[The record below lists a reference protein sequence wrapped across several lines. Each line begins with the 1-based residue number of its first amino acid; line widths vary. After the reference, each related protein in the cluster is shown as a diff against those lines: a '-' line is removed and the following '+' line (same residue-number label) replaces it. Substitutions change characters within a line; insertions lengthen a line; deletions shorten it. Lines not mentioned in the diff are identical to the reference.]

1 VTALAPGEGP
11 LASELLGECRLG
23 GATAA
28 RAAVATRGAVTAV
41 TTAVATAAVTLAL
54 AGLVVVMVVVSM

>member
-1 VTALAPGEGP
+1 VTALAAGEGP

-23 GATAA
+23 VATAA
-28 RAAVATRGAVTAV
+28 RAAVATLGAVP
-41 TTAVATAAVTLAL
+41 AVATAAVTLAL